1 MLLPTAW
8 LDYDNYQQYYEWVDL
23 YAGTNTYP
31 YDVEVTLDAFPSTT
45 SDVPD
50 YYSVEQ

>member
-1 MLLPTAW
+1 MKDTVTGST
-8 LDYDNYQQYYEWVDL
+8 DDVIVID
-23 YAGTNTYP
+23 GD
-31 YDVEVTLDAFPSTT
+31 DVEVTLDAFPSTT